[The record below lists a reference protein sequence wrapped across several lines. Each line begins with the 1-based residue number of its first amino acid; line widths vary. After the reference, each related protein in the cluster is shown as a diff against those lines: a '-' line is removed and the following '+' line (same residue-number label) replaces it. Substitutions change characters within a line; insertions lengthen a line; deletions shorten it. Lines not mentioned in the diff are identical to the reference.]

1 MISIFLNLSIVKLS
15 ILAFLS
21 SSIFSILLGKYFIK
35 AIVSY
40 KNFLQPIR
48 NDGPQTHLQKQGTPT
63 LGGLLIIASFL
74 FSIILWLKSCN
85 VVVITIILTALFF
98 AALGLVDDLMKLKNK
113 SSQGL
118 SGKIRLLLGGLA
130 SVLACYMFVKIYP
143 SEVAYSVNLFFVKN
157 TFLYLGLILSLLF
170 GCFVMLGTANS
181 VNLTDGL
188 DSLASF
194 VVFVVLAGFL
204 IYTLLLLNGFLD
216 SNPLHTSNYLNK
228 IDNLPIIISALMGS
242 LLGFIWF
249 NGFKAEIF
257 MGDVGSL
264 FLGGF
269 LGSLA
274 VLLKLEIFLSIAGL
288 ILVLE
293 SISVI
298 LQVYYFKLSKGKRLF
313 LMAPLHHHFEKK
325 GLSETKVVIRILL
338 FTILTTAIA
347 MFFVI

>member
-15 ILAFLS
+15 ILAFLT
-21 SSIFSILLGKYFIK
+21 SSIFSIFLGKYFIK

-48 NDGPQTHLQKQGTPT
+48 SDGPQTHLVKQGTPT
-63 LGGLLIIASFL
+63 LGGVLIITSFL
-74 FSIILWLKSCN
+74 FSIAFWLNSYN
-85 VVVITIILTALFF
+85 SVLITIILTALFF
-98 AALGLVDDLMKLKNK
+98 GAMGLVDDLMKLKNK

-118 SGKIRLLLGGLA
+118 SGKLRLLLGGLV
-130 SVLACYMFVKIYP
+130 SILACYIFIQNYP
-143 SEVAYSVNLFFVKN
+143 TDIAYSVNLFFIKN
-157 TFLYLGLILSLLF
+157 TFLYFGLILSLFF

-194 VVFVVLAGFL
+194 VVFVILAGFL
-204 IYTLLLLNGFLD
+204 IYILLFLNGFLD
-216 SNPLHTSNYLNK
+216 NNLLFEGNYISK
-228 IDNLPIIISALMGS
+228 INSLPIIISALMGS

-338 FTILTTAIA
+338 FTILTTSIAI
-347 MFFVI
+347 FFVI